1 MNPYP
6 FASLNHLTV
15 PVAIEKTPPSTNS
28 RTVDGRRCADQV
40 LALWRSKRSRI
51 KPNLAFSLVRGTPI
65 ALLAGCRPAEVGPDA
80 PPADR
85 RRTRLPVLAC
95 RPGAGCPSAGPKA
108 PPGAAGPPRGR
119 LREAPARR
127 AVPLGR
133 HLAQDRLRLFGPRLR
148 RLPHDRQEGPALDL
162 GPDGARRA
170 RPLPAATAR
179 RPGLHE
185 RRRPRRAGGLEASRD
200 PGTAHGCAGELREP
214 EVTAGRD
221 GRRAA
226 PAPVSGGYAA
236 GRGEPERPLSLRRRV
251 S

>member
-85 RRTRLPVLAC
+85 RRARLPVLAC
-95 RPGAGCPSAGPKA
+95 RPGAVRPCTCRKT

-119 LREAPARR
+119 VREAPARR

-133 HLAQDRLRLFGPRLR
+133 HLAPHRLRLLGSRLR
-148 RLPHDRQEGPALDL
+148 RVSLDRQEGP
-162 GPDGARRA
+162 
-170 RPLPAATAR
+170 
-179 RPGLHE
+179 
-185 RRRPRRAGGLEASRD
+185 
-200 PGTAHGCAGELREP
+200 
-214 EVTAGRD
+214 
-221 GRRAA
+221 
-226 PAPVSGGYAA
+226 
-236 GRGEPERPLSLRRRV
+236 
-251 S
+251 